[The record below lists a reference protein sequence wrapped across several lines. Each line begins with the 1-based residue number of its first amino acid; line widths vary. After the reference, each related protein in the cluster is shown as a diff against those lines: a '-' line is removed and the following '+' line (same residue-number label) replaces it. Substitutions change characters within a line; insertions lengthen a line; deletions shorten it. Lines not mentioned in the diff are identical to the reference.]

1 MQFLSRSDQA
11 HPTDDKAVAR
21 TQEVVLKHLFLLL
34 GYNIVEKYFHM
45 SPVTLRKSS
54 IFNAFMANLPQVL
67 DQNHVMGA
75 HIAEPTL
82 VLLQYCSGGVAGA
95 GAAPVTHS
103 LHALEPHVRRH
114 WLMALLVFLYKYHY
128 DSGPLCAL
136 VQSLVRIVV
145 NTIEA
150 QYHQCKRIPPMIVM
164 PSRARDLSQPSLKTD
179 GAEACHKSPATM
191 HTHWEEPNTHED
203 HRFQQWSVD
212 QESSESSLIAIPE
225 TSDKSDTTAHATQPG
240 SFDEP
245 SHYEE
250 PPKMET
256 PAHTPNPPLNKL
268 GDGYFSAS
276 QAGAARAPQLS
287 TSSSVSIGSDSS
299 NLKSTPMSSQSVEMW
314 PEQLHAAPRG
324 PSKQKRI
331 IVGSST
337 SPDTAPSSNGD
348 GHFAHWPRAKSPPH
362 RHIKSPVGA
371 LTGVAYASPESPLS
385 KMEVS
390 WWKEPASTRAPHLA
404 EPFNIPPTER
414 LLPIGPKPNMEQY
427 PVFNALVDRVRE
439 ALSLPPDELTDKTDT
454 DSRSESEAASRP
466 QELAS
471 KLASEPPKMGSR
483 GTSPRRLARQAA
495 QLGSPPDLEI
505 DPPAAPAKPP
515 PDAINEPTPGV
526 LGGGWWEDTTR
537 AGRRAAH
544 AAPQP
549 APTTNM
555 CYRCAECG
563 QAAEQYSDSELGL
576 CVIVVACFVHRS
588 PAAAAPLLPPILHN
602 VSRIVQMGNYL
613 WQSESTTRLPG
624 SAVAVAHQFLRCVLH
639 QLASN
644 NVFLQLFT
652 QRTKEKQRLIF
663 FKSIA
668 QAFVDFNELY
678 PCGPLQLVVEH
689 LNSKKTLPTDILLIV
704 SSNISMYLECLAPE
718 ALGPLSACAA
728 LLQALEQ
735 LLRAAVLQ
743 LPALDDVLPLLRV
756 AAAAL
761 RIPGAAQCKSIL
773 EPISKLLSYGIQN
786 FVIKLSVI
794 TELSSLCVR
803 TFARDRDKLLVCR
816 VLVYELMQALRTKTT
831 IPDENFFVL
840 LQFVLQG
847 HGCTLLLPPALGR
860 GWLTSEGE
868 GGAGDC
874 MRAHLH
880 DCIELLTDP
889 HTTNKIKGSVSKSI
903 VNRNLICLNE
913 DTLGAHVKG
922 GLAQYVAQELSLEQ
936 RGKQGPRHPPW
947 LSQGPAP
954 AREVSECVTRV
965 RLISWLVMGALCN
978 CVGGGV
984 QQPIP
989 QDATCHV
996 TDHIQTIM
1004 SSYVEQTKPAPQRMN
1019 ALFHAFILCQ
1029 LWTIYLEQIA
1039 RASTPNSEAYNTTV
1053 CLLLDFWCKVLPSVL
1068 QVTVQSKV
1076 LAETVN
1082 LHFLSLLEALLECD
1096 STVLNKLLPLWT
1108 PIIHSPLFNMPRHVS
1123 SRLTA
1128 CVNARPA
1135 PAAPRAAPRRLQR
1148 LLAKMAHLDLQPT
1161 TFYLI

>member
-1 MQFLSRSDQA
+1 MRSDQA

-95 GAAPVTHS
+95 GAAPVTHSLHALEPHVRRHWLMALLVFLYKVSVLYYHPVYCSTGVTHSLHALEPHVRRHWLMALLVFLYKVSVLYYHPVYCSTGVTHSLHALEPHVRRHWLMALLVFLYKVSVLYYHPVYCSTGVTHSLHALEPHVRRHWLMALLVFLYKVSVLYYHPVYCSTGVTHSLHALEPHVRRHWLMALLVFLYKVSVLYYHPVYCSTGVTHSLHALEPHVRRHWLMALLVFLYKVSVLYYHPVYCSTGVTHS

-299 NLKSTPMSSQSVEMW
+299 NLKSTPMSGQSVEIW

-324 PSKQKRI
+324 PCKQKRI

-337 SPDTAPSSNGD
+337 SPDTAPSSNGDGHFAHWPRAKSPPHRHIKSPGTVIQGVPVGSSTSPDSDGHFAHWPRAKSPPHRHIKSPGTVIQGVPVGSSTSPDSD

-390 WWKEPASTRAPHLA
+390 WWKEPASTRTPHLA

-439 ALSLPPDELTDKTDT
+439 ALSLPPDESTDKTDT
-454 DSRSESEAASRP
+454 DSRSESEAAARP
-466 QELAS
+466 HDLAN
-471 KLASEPPKMGSR
+471 KLASEPPKIGSR

-505 DPPAAPAKPP
+505 DPPAAAAKPP
-515 PDAINEPTPGV
+515 PDSVNEPTPGV

-555 CYRCAECG
+555 CYRC
-563 QAAEQYSDSELGL
+563 EL
-576 CVIVVACFVHRS
+576 
-588 PAAAAPLLPPILHN
+588 
-602 VSRIVQMGNYL
+602 
-613 WQSESTTRLPG
+613 
-624 SAVAVAHQFLRCVLH
+624 
-639 QLASN
+639 
-644 NVFLQLFT
+644 
-652 QRTKEKQRLIF
+652 
-663 FKSIA
+663 
-668 QAFVDFNELY
+668 
-678 PCGPLQLVVEH
+678 
-689 LNSKKTLPTDILLIV
+689 
-704 SSNISMYLECLAPE
+704 
-718 ALGPLSACAA
+718 
-728 LLQALEQ
+728 
-735 LLRAAVLQ
+735 
-743 LPALDDVLPLLRV
+743 
-756 AAAAL
+756 
-761 RIPGAAQCKSIL
+761 
-773 EPISKLLSYGIQN
+773 
-786 FVIKLSVI
+786 
-794 TELSSLCVR
+794 
-803 TFARDRDKLLVCR
+803 
-816 VLVYELMQALRTKTT
+816 
-831 IPDENFFVL
+831 
-840 LQFVLQG
+840 
-847 HGCTLLLPPALGR
+847 
-860 GWLTSEGE
+860 
-868 GGAGDC
+868 
-874 MRAHLH
+874 
-880 DCIELLTDP
+880 
-889 HTTNKIKGSVSKSI
+889 
-903 VNRNLICLNE
+903 
-913 DTLGAHVKG
+913 
-922 GLAQYVAQELSLEQ
+922 
-936 RGKQGPRHPPW
+936 
-947 LSQGPAP
+947 
-954 AREVSECVTRV
+954 
-965 RLISWLVMGALCN
+965 
-978 CVGGGV
+978 
-984 QQPIP
+984 
-989 QDATCHV
+989 
-996 TDHIQTIM
+996 
-1004 SSYVEQTKPAPQRMN
+1004 
-1019 ALFHAFILCQ
+1019 
-1029 LWTIYLEQIA
+1029 
-1039 RASTPNSEAYNTTV
+1039 
-1053 CLLLDFWCKVLPSVL
+1053 
-1068 QVTVQSKV
+1068 
-1076 LAETVN
+1076 
-1082 LHFLSLLEALLECD
+1082 
-1096 STVLNKLLPLWT
+1096 
-1108 PIIHSPLFNMPRHVS
+1108 
-1123 SRLTA
+1123 
-1128 CVNARPA
+1128 
-1135 PAAPRAAPRRLQR
+1135 
-1148 LLAKMAHLDLQPT
+1148 
-1161 TFYLI
+1161 